1 MCKTI
6 VVRITWEWDNEKGI
20 TIPSQ
25 QDIEVVLSPTDPT
38 FIKYA
43 CIIYG
48 GENELSRYIDEHL
61 RNEQFDISY
70 VVKNAKIEAQLGSI
84 QIDPK
89 QCKMKPLEDCGKLCG
104 AKCIIIMLDIPTENG
119 GIFEF
124 PIGRICI
131 VEHGENHIVVKIFA
145 AGQSL
150 YPIVVLAYL
159 QTLPDG
165 ECLTFSEKLW
175 NYYPSLAE
183 KLKISRSLDENNQGV
198 YVLTNKLL

>member
-6 VVRITWEWDNEKGI
+6 GVRITWEWDNGKGN

-25 QDIEVVLSPTDPT
+25 EDIEVVLSPTDPT

-43 CIIYG
+43 CIIDG
-48 GENELSRYIDEHL
+48 GEDELSRYIDVEH
-61 RNEQFDISY
+61 RNEQFDTSY
-70 VVKNAKIEAQLGSI
+70 VVKNAKIEAQLENI

-89 QCKMKPLEDCGKLCG
+89 QCKMEPLKGCGKSCG
-104 AKCIIIMLDIPTENG
+104 EKCIIIMFGIPTENG
-119 GIFEF
+119 DILEF

-159 QTLPDG
+159 QTIPDG

-175 NYYPSLAE
+175 NHYPSLAA